1 MAVASALRSWPSQ
14 LSKYWI
20 ESAEVLSADANEEEK
35 PGRDSLGNP
44 GRVLVVRHSGR
55 LGVRMPRGRVVERM
69 ATCGL
74 TPVRDT
80 AEETELE
87 EARSREISDEIDP
100 FLLEKTVVVTVR
112 GREFA
117 GDQRAVI
124 EMKVA
129 RLRKEFE
136 DAATREDRRAAAGK
150 MLRDLEEGLSSTL
163 DVRSVERRFRPAV
176 SVTDPVASI
185 GSVVP
190 LRPGS
195 RIVYSV
201 AAVKPEPGDDAEAE
215 PMVFHIVGLGARE
228 AVLLYTGGVHG
239 QRHLRDLEES
249 CVHHAWFANRERVK
263 TEATA
268 PWIGRKLYRDLVAN
282 GCGEIVVHKRRDPM
296 PVAVDKV
303 GEGVASVV
311 VDGRPTDLPV
321 IHCRTSRDDE
331 LSVLADP
338 DSPLLLR
345 LVEAGAEI
353 VRTIDAIHTVPAHP
367 FAFTPGADDASDADT
382 VADPSE

>member
-1 MAVASALRSWPSQ
+1 
-14 LSKYWI
+14 
-20 ESAEVLSADANEEEK
+20 
-35 PGRDSLGNP
+35 
-44 GRVLVVRHSGR
+44 
-55 LGVRMPRGRVVERM
+55 
-69 ATCGL
+69 
-74 TPVRDT
+74 
-80 AEETELE
+80 
-87 EARSREISDEIDP
+87 
-100 FLLEKTVVVTVR
+100 
-112 GREFA
+112 
-117 GDQRAVI
+117 
-124 EMKVA
+124 
-129 RLRKEFE
+129 
-136 DAATREDRRAAAGK
+136 

-163 DVRSVERRFRPAV
+163 DVRTLERRFRPAV
-176 SVTDPVASI
+176 SVKDPVLSI

-239 QRHLRDLEES
+239 QRHLRDLEDS
-249 CVHHAWFANRERVK
+249 TVHHAWFANRERVK

-268 PWIGRKLYRDLVAN
+268 PWIGRKLYRGLVEN

-303 GEGVASVV
+303 GEGVTSVV

-321 IHCRTSRDDE
+321 IHCRTNRDDE

-338 DSPLLLR
+338 ESPLLLR
-345 LVEAGAEI
+345 LVEAGADI
-353 VRTIDAIHTVPAHP
+353 VRTIDAIHTVPTHP
-367 FAFTPGADDASDADT
+367 FAFTSVPDDPGEADT
-382 VADPSE
+382 VAYPEA

>member
-1 MAVASALRSWPSQ
+1 MAPETALRSWPSQ

-20 ESAEVLSADANEEEK
+20 ESAEVISTDANEEEK

-55 LGVRMPRGRVVERM
+55 LGVRWPRGRVVERM

-74 TPVRDT
+74 RPVRDT
-80 AEETELE
+80 AEETELAE
-87 EARSREISDEIDP
+87 PRAADISEGIDP
-100 FLLEKTVVVTVR
+100 FLLERTVAVTVR
-112 GREFA
+112 GREFT

-129 RLRKEFE
+129 RLRREFE
-136 DAATREDRRAAAGK
+136 DAATQAVRKAAAGR
-150 MLRDLEEGLSSTL
+150 MLRDLEDGLASTL
-163 DVRSVERRFRPAV
+163 DVRTVERRFRPAV
-176 SVTDPVASI
+176 SVKDPVATI
-185 GSVVP
+185 GTVVP

-201 AAVKPEPGDDAEAE
+201 AAVKPEPGDDAESE
-215 PMVFHIVGLGARE
+215 PMVFHLVGLGARE

-268 PWIGRKLYRDLVAN
+268 PWIGRKLYRGLVAQ
-282 GCGEIVVHKRRDPM
+282 GCGEIVVHKRRDPQ

-311 VDGRPTDLPV
+311 VDGRKTDVPV

-331 LSVLADP
+331 LVVLADP
-338 DSPLLLR
+338 ESPLLLR
-345 LVEAGAEI
+345 LVEAGAEL
-353 VRTIDAIHTVPAHP
+353 VRTIDAIHSVPAHP
-367 FAFTPGADDASDADT
+367 FAFTPGANDADDVDT
-382 VADPSE
+382 VTELPA